1 MEELISVIMST
12 YNEDPDWIKKS
23 INSILNQTYSNFEFL
38 IVLDNPKNKVIKDL
52 VFEYQDK
59 DNRIKVIQNKENMGL
74 VNSLN
79 IALEHC
85 NGKYIARMDADDISI
100 RDRFSIEK
108 KYLEDNK
115 LDFVFSGMMTI
126 DENGNELHE
135 WDNKELNVEEVK
147 KVMEVWNISTHPTW
161 FVKSDVYKN
170 LGGYRDIPY
179 CEDYDFSLRSLKLG
193 YKIGKINENLLMYRM
208 RNNSI
213 SRSNSFEQFIVSRK
227 IIGLYKRN
235 KLEDFSYVNK
245 ITNKLKERINTVEK
259 ERYIKAEAI
268 FQQGI
273 KLIKNHQYHIG
284 ISKMLKSIFL
294 SKYYILRIFDTIK
307 YKSLIK

>member
-1 MEELISVIMST
+1 
-12 YNEDPDWIKKS
+12 
-23 INSILNQTYSNFEFL
+23 
-38 IVLDNPKNKVIKDL
+38 
-52 VFEYQDK
+52 
-59 DNRIKVIQNKENMGL
+59 
-74 VNSLN
+74 
-79 IALEHC
+79 
-85 NGKYIARMDADDISI
+85 
-100 RDRFSIEK
+100 
-108 KYLEDNK
+108 
-115 LDFVFSGMMTI
+115 
-126 DENGNELHE
+126 
-135 WDNKELNVEEVK
+135 
-147 KVMEVWNISTHPTW
+147 
-161 FVKSDVYKN
+161 
-170 LGGYRDIPY
+170 
-179 CEDYDFSLRSLKLG
+179 
-193 YKIGKINENLLMYRM
+193 M